1 MKSSNRACCDDVK
14 GIPHKVGETLHGL
27 GETED
32 FWCGAKGYLHR
43 HLNRNEREDP
53 RKGGREGNNEWG
65 RSVGRS
71 EVHQTN

>member
-1 MKSSNRACCDDVK
+1 MELVVMIVGVAAMQWS
-14 GIPHKVGETLHGL
+14 KVGETLQL

-53 RKGGREGNNEWG
+53 RKGERENG
-65 RSVGRS
+65 VGRS